1 MAIHTLH
8 DTGDT
13 YNIPAKYDGGVYQV
27 AVNDCVLTGM
37 GDEFT
42 LNYTSSSL
50 NVTFYAGSQA
60 VIGGAF
66 FHIKSSE
73 TITLTANSTVY
84 LCANINLS
92 NPNGQTGSFVLRTSS
107 DIRKENINGGGTTRD
122 LLLYIITTGATGV
135 TSVQDKRVIR
145 SKPSVDWNDI
155 DNQPTIPTVNNAT
168 LTIQVNGVTQGTFT
182 ANANTNKT
190 INITVP
196 STMYSINPAQLITTV
211 AGGTTYTATQDCFA
225 CYQNDG
231 YSFSHYIDGVSM
243 NFVALT
249 FLKKGQTTM
258 YPNTHNTSRILIYG
272 VK

>member
-1 MAIHTLH
+1 MAIQTLH
-8 DTGDT
+8 DTGNT

-66 FHIKSSE
+66 FHVTSSE
-73 TITLTANSTVY
+73 TVTLSANSTIY
-84 LCANINLS
+84 LCANIDLS
-92 NPNGQTGSFVLRTSS
+92 RPNGQTGSFVARTSS
-107 DIRKENINGGGTTRD
+107 DIRKENLNGSGTTRD
-122 LLLYIITTGATGV
+122 LLLYVITTGAAGV

-145 SKPSVDWNDI
+145 SKPSVDWRDI
-155 DNQPTIPTVNNAT
+155 ENQPAIPTVNDAT
-168 LTIQVNGVTQGTFT
+168 LTIQVNGVTQGTFS
-182 ANANTNKT
+182 ANAGANKT

-196 STMYSINPAQLITTV
+196 SVMYSINPAQHITTV

-225 CYQNDG
+225 CFQNDG
-231 YSFSHYIDGVSM
+231 TGFVHYIDGVQM
-243 NFVALT
+243 NYVNAVFI
-249 FLKKGQTTM
+249 KKGQTVN
-258 YPNTHNTSRILIYG
+258 YPNTHNASRILIYG